1 MKTNVIYKSML
12 ALLLIVGLASCSED
26 DSTDPNTDEVTY
38 NTKVYITDGPIDNAD
53 VQGVFVTIADVQLDG
68 TSVNGFT
75 KTTIDLHALQN
86 GDTQLLGDIDLAA
99 NTYSELTLVLDTE
112 SDASGNSPANYVLTT
127 NSNKIELTAE
137 NNTITVNNNFDI
149 SASASNEVVIDF
161 DLRKSIV
168 ADAGNGGYQFAGQV
182 QLQNSIRVV
191 NTLKAGA
198 IVGTATNNTGNQD
211 NKTIAY
217 AYTKGSYTASE
228 ENENAAGVRFSNA
241 VTSSVATG
249 SDNSFGLYFLNEGD
263 YEVHFASYEDPEND
277 GVFEYAGMI
286 EADGE
291 LGIDLMDISV
301 MANTEVTIQLLLQV
315 LLGL

>member
-12 ALLLIVGLASCSED
+12 ALALIVGLASCSDD
-26 DSTDPNTDEVTY
+26 DSTDPNDGATY

-53 VQGVFVTIADVQLDG
+53 VQGVFVTIADVKVDG
-68 TSVNGFT
+68 NSVDGFS
-75 KTTIDLHALQN
+75 KTTVDLKALQN
-86 GDTQLLGDIDLAA
+86 GDTQLLGNIDLSA

-112 SDASGNSPANYVLTT
+112 TDASGNSPANYVLTT
-127 NSNKIELTAE
+127 NSSKVELTAE
-137 NNTITVNNNFDI
+137 NNTININNSFDI
-149 SASASNEVVIDF
+149 SASDSNEVVIDF

-168 ADAGNGGYQFAGQV
+168 ADAGNGGYNFAAQT
-182 QLQNSIRVV
+182 QLENSIRVA
-191 NTLKAGA
+191 NTLETGT
-198 IVGTATNNTGNQD
+198 IMGTATNNTGNGD

-217 AYTKGSYTASE
+217 AYKKGSYSASE
-228 ENENAAGVRFSNA
+228 ETENAAGVRFSNA

-263 YEVHFASYEDPEND
+263 YEIHFASYEDPEDD

-286 EADGE
+286 EAEGD
-291 LGIDLMDISV
+291 LGIDLMDITV
-301 MANTEVTIQLLLQV
+301 MANTEVTIELFLQI

>member
-12 ALLLIVGLASCSED
+12 ALFLIVGLASCSD
-26 DSTDPNTDEVTY
+26 DDTTDDQATY

-53 VQGVFVTIADVQLDG
+53 VQGVFVTIADVK
-68 TSVNGFT
+68 VNGNSVDGFS
-75 KTTIDLHALQN
+75 KTTVDLKALQN
-86 GDTQLLGDIDLAA
+86 GDTQLLGNIDLSA
-99 NTYSELTLVLDTE
+99 NTYTELTLVLDTE

-127 NSNKIELTAE
+127 NNSKVELTAE
-137 NNTITVNNNFDI
+137 NSTINVNKSFDI
-149 SASASNEVVIDF
+149 SASESNEVVIDF

-168 ADAGNGGYQFAGQV
+168 ADAGNGGYNFAAQA

-191 NTLKAGA
+191 NTLDTG
-198 IVGTATNNTGNQD
+198 VVSGTAINNTGNTD

-217 AYTKGSYTASE
+217 AYLKGSYSAAE
-228 ENENAAGVRFSNA
+228 ETENAAGVRFSNA

-249 SDNSFGLYFLNEGD
+249 SNNTFGLYFLNEGD

-286 EADGE
+286 EAEGN
-291 LGIDLMDISV
+291 LGTDLMNIAV
-301 MANTEVTIQLLLQV
+301 NANTEVTLTLTLLV

>member
-12 ALLLIVGLASCSED
+12 ALFLIVGLASCSD
-26 DSTDPNTDEVTY
+26 DDTTDDQATY

-53 VQGVFVTIADVQLDG
+53 VQGVFVTIADVK
-68 TSVNGFT
+68 VNGNSVDGFS
-75 KTTIDLHALQN
+75 KTTVDLKALQN
-86 GDTQLLGDIDLAA
+86 GDTQLLGNIDLSA
-99 NTYSELTLVLDTE
+99 NTYTELTLVLDTE

-127 NSNKIELTAE
+127 NNSKVELTAE
-137 NNTITVNNNFDI
+137 NSTINVNKSFDI
-149 SASASNEVVIDF
+149 SASESNEVVIDF

-168 ADAGNGGYQFAGQV
+168 ADAGNGGYNFAAQT

-191 NTLKAGA
+191 NTLDTG
-198 IVGTATNNTGNQD
+198 VVSGTAINNTGNTD

-217 AYTKGSYTASE
+217 AYVKGSYSE
-228 ENENAAGVRFSNA
+228 AEETENAAGVRFSNA

-249 SDNSFGLYFLNEGD
+249 SNNTFGLYFLNEGD

-286 EADGE
+286 EVEGN
-291 LGIDLMDISV
+291 LGTDLMNIAV
-301 MANTEVTIQLLLQV
+301 NANTEVTLTLTLLV

>member
-12 ALLLIVGLASCSED
+12 ALALIVGLASCSDD
-26 DSTDPNTDEVTY
+26 DSTDPNDGATY

-53 VQGVFVTIADVQLDG
+53 VQGVFVTIADVK
-68 TSVNGFT
+68 VNGNSVDGFS
-75 KTTIDLHALQN
+75 KTTVDLKALQN

-99 NTYSELTLVLDTE
+99 NTYTELTLVLDTE
-112 SDASGNSPANYVLTT
+112 SDASGNSPANYVLST
-127 NSNKIELTAE
+127 NSTKIELTAE
-137 NNTITVNNNFDI
+137 NSTINVSKSYDI
-149 SASASNEVVIDF
+149 SASESNEIVIDF

-168 ADAGNGGYQFAGQV
+168 ADAGNGGYNFAAET

-191 NTLKAGA
+191 NTLETGV
-198 IVGTATNNTGNQD
+198 IMGTATNDTGNSD

-217 AYTKGSYTASE
+217 AYAKGSYDVSE
-228 ENENAAGVRFSNA
+228 ETENASGVRFSNA
-241 VTSSVATG
+241 VTSSTATG
-249 SDNSFGLYFLNEGD
+249 NNNAFGLYFLNEGD

-286 EADGE
+286 EAEGN
-291 LGIDLMDISV
+291 LGTDLMNIAV
-301 MANTEVTIQLLLQV
+301 TANTEVTLQLTLLV